1 MIHLTT
7 VNDTGDDELSHCETA
22 DDDFGAQI
30 RLTTAAPGIT
40 AWLACS
46 FYGAISSPEVAYQ
59 KSGMLEPMNAYDSS
73 GRPATDGVFPTKTA
87 TSTGVAHLL
96 TQQPSESAVDSAS
109 ITRWLSAWSEGSM
122 EAVDRLIPLVY
133 TELRQIAAR
142 LMVGEAEQTLQPTS
156 LVHEAYF
163 RLLEQRRVAWRDR
176 QHFFAIAARIMRR
189 VIIDAARSRSR
200 WKRGGRDIQIPF
212 DEAAHAFFSR
222 RSEYLAL
229 DDALGNLEQVH
240 PQRAAIIE
248 LRIFGGFTQEETAE
262 ALGASRAT
270 VTRQYKLA
278 KAWLHRRLRAD
289 PQDAKNTTS

>member
-1 MIHLTT
+1 MPVPASEAKPGERRVSDARFSGPSEAT
-7 VNDTGDDELSHCETA
+7 
-22 DDDFGAQI
+22 
-30 RLTTAAPGIT
+30 RL
-40 AWLACS
+40 LV
-46 FYGAISSPEVAYQ
+46 SST
-59 KSGMLEPMNAYDSS
+59 SMNARDSPS
-73 GRPATDGVFPTKTA
+73 RPDTDDVFPAKTA
-87 TSTGVAHLL
+87 IGAGVARLL
-96 TQQPSESAVDSAS
+96 TQEHSEAAIDAAS

-133 TELRQIAAR
+133 AELRQIAAR

-163 RLLEQRRVAWRDR
+163 RLLEQRRVAWQDR
-176 QHFFAIAARIMRR
+176 QHFFAIAARTMRR

-212 DEAAHAFFSR
+212 DEAAHAFFDH

-229 DDALGNLEQVH
+229 DEALDELEQVH
-240 PQRAAIIE
+240 PQRAAIVE

-262 ALGASRAT
+262 ALSASRAT

-278 KAWLHRRLRAD
+278 KAWLHHRLRVD
-289 PQDAKNTTS
+289 PQDEKDTTS